1 MQRFFAASSNVS
13 EDKIIIS
20 DKDKFHHIKNVLR
33 LKKQDEIIV
42 FDELGNEC
50 IARIDKILR
59 GHIILQ
65 IKEKMNRK
73 VSKRFQMTFA
83 CAVPKKS
90 NMDDI
95 IDKLTQLGV
104 DRIIPLRTKHVVVKL
119 DNHKEILRYSRW
131 SKIAQNA
138 SQQSQRNTPPTIDTI
153 KDLEDVLQEA
163 KNFDAKL
170 IATLKGERRSLKDAL
185 AIDPHPHNLLVVIGP
200 EGDFSDDEV
209 KSAKHAGF
217 IPVSLGDLVLRVET
231 AAVAVASYIR
241 LYF

>member
-73 VSKRFQMTFA
+73 VSK
-83 CAVPKKS
+83 
-90 NMDDI
+90 D
-95 IDKLTQLGV
+95 
-104 DRIIPLRTKHVVVKL
+104 
-119 DNHKEILRYSRW
+119 SR
-131 SKIAQNA
+131 
-138 SQQSQRNTPPTIDTI
+138 
-153 KDLEDVLQEA
+153 
-163 KNFDAKL
+163 
-170 IATLKGERRSLKDAL
+170 
-185 AIDPHPHNLLVVIGP
+185 
-200 EGDFSDDEV
+200 
-209 KSAKHAGF
+209 
-217 IPVSLGDLVLRVET
+217 
-231 AAVAVASYIR
+231 
-241 LYF
+241 